1 MKNNVTK
8 IINLLVFTGVFSLI
22 IFSCAKD
29 EGPFVKKTVTPAP
42 KPQDTVPTPND
53 TTPKTIPE
61 PTVFP
66 YTISFNTDIKPIFP
80 ASCVQGCHNP
90 QHPKLDLRPNVA
102 YQQLLIDGFSA
113 PYANVS
119 MPKQSILY
127 LHLVGI
133 YTLMQKDGQK
143 LSQGKIDTVYTWI
156 TQGALD
162 N

>member
-1 MKNNVTK
+1 MKNK
-8 IINLLVFTGVFSLI
+8 ISIIFKSFSLAVILSII

-29 EGPFVKKTVTPAP
+29 EGPFIKKSITPI
-42 KPQDTVPTPND
+42 PQDTTPTPQD
-53 TTPKTIPE
+53 TTPTTMPE

-66 YTISFNTDIKPIFP
+66 YTISFNTDVKPIFP

-90 QHPKLDLRPNVA
+90 NHPKLDLRPNVA
-102 YQQLLIDGFSA
+102 YNQLLTAGVSA
-113 PYANVS
+113 PYVNVP

-127 LHLVGI
+127 LHLVGV
-133 YTLMQKDGQK
+133 YTLMPKGGPK